1 MKSHPLFSL
10 LVLTT
15 FLFSINSSAQL
26 PIVQK
31 IQTEEEEGSQMRRVE
46 FERLRTMDPSTGEV
60 PVEALEK
67 ARSQVNQSLKSFR
80 GRLLAPIPGVTW
92 VERGPDNIGGR
103 TRALMVDPNDTTA
116 KKVWAGGVSG
126 GLWFNT
132 NITTNSAWQK
142 IDDFWDNIAI
152 STMAYDP
159 SNPQIFYVGTGEG
172 FYNGDAVMGG
182 GVWKT
187 SNGGTTWE
195 RLASTIPDPTT
206 SGTVASAFRYV
217 NKIVLNTSGHIF
229 AATDGGIL
237 RSTDGGN
244 TWEIV
249 RPIRTL
255 DLEIGTDNVL
265 FAGVSSNTVVKST
278 DGGTTWIT
286 ITPEGAPTNGGRVE
300 LALAPSTSGASQV
313 LYAAAAS
320 GTGIAW
326 FYKSGDGG
334 MTWTAITTAPNFLG
348 GQGWYDFIMAVHPTN
363 PNLLIAGGTN
373 LTRTKDGGTTWSTF
387 GYWNFGHPD
396 MHAIVFRPSNLNE
409 VIYGN
414 DGGVYHGPT
423 MGDSSAVFPSNNFAA
438 CNAGYNVTQFYSV
451 AQKNLSGVDY
461 FIGGTQ
467 DNGTHKLTSATV
479 GSSNAIM
486 GGDGMLCFIDQDE
499 PHIQIASYQQN
510 FFNLLNSS
518 GNIVTTLINDNDGAF
533 INPADYDDINNIL
546 YTFKSTISGGVKLVK
561 VSGVGEANTKT
572 YVDIAGPS
580 SVGIIKI
587 AKASHTLFISS
598 YNILYKVTN
607 LNTVP
612 VATAINNAWT
622 GMNGWISSVSIG
634 ATDDEL
640 LITMSNYNIKSVW
653 LTTDG
658 GMTWISKD
666 EPTHGLP
673 NVPVRWGLFNPKNTK
688 EVMLAT
694 ELGVWST
701 NDISQDNPAWEI
713 SSTNLAKVSSHML
726 RYRTSDG
733 LVAVGT
739 HGRGIY
745 TTNVFAGQIDAGV
758 LITSPLK
765 KEYCIGETTK
775 IAFVASGSYNA
786 GNTFTLE
793 LSDATGSFTSPT
805 NLGNVAVSPFFG
817 VTIPNLI
824 SGSGYKLRIVSTNP
838 AVVGTPSAAFTIN
851 KANVVFSALPSGG
864 FATNTHLMLN
874 TQSTMNAEMG
884 YVVIGDNESMPSNTQ
899 VKAGKNAAG
908 TTALRADT
916 LGLAANALKGKLI
929 SGLIPGTGYDMY
941 WVAKDLA
948 NGCLTISTKVDVSTT
963 GSTPNYC
970 LPNYTSGCSTLP
982 MLISHFQLNNTTLSS
997 SEACSPSSY
1006 SHFKAAATP
1015 VIAGDSIPFYASFT
1029 FNGGYYYPQ
1038 GFAMWLDANQNGIF
1052 EDEEKLFNTTGAS
1065 FNASGKVKIPANA
1078 LQGLT
1083 RLRIRSTY
1091 NVTPVSPCSTY
1102 TYGETED
1109 HYVFITNPSQNH
1121 TIYTDINQ
1129 SSIASGASIPVFFN
1143 NAGTFNDG
1151 NTYEFELSN
1160 AAGSFDNPVSLLSGY
1175 TSGSPTTVAIPLSTP
1190 AGNGYKVRVKST
1202 NPSIVGFESAAFTI
1216 NNCPTTLTISAP
1228 ISSGIETFKA
1238 SQNITATNQITGTA
1252 KVTYQ
1257 AGNYLLLSPNFVAQP
1272 TEGGTFFIQ
1281 VGGCN

>member
-10 LVLTT
+10 LVLIT

-26 PIVQK
+26 PIIQK
-31 IQTEEEEGSQMRRVE
+31 IQPEEEEGSQMRRVE
-46 FERLRTMDPSTGEV
+46 FERRCTMDPSTGEV

-92 VERGPDNIGGR
+92 VERGPNNIGGR

-132 NITTNSAWQK
+132 NITANSTWQK

-187 SNGGTTWE
+187 LNGGTTWA
-195 RLASTIPDPTT
+195 RLPSTIPDPTT

-255 DLEIGTDNVL
+255 DLEVSTDNVL
-265 FAGVSSNTVVKST
+265 FAGVSSNTIVKST
-278 DGGTTWIT
+278 DGGTTWTT

-300 LALAPSTSGASQV
+300 LALAPSTSGVSQV

-387 GYWNFGHPD
+387 GYGNFGHPD

-414 DGGVYHGPT
+414 DGGVYHGTT
-423 MGDSSAVFPSNNFAA
+423 MGDSSAVFPSNNFATR
-438 CNAGYNVTQFYSV
+438 NAGYNVTQFYSV

-467 DNGTHKLTSATV
+467 DNGTHKLTSSTI

-499 PHIQIASYQQN
+499 PHIQIASYQWN

-561 VSGVGEANTKT
+561 VSDVGEANTKT

-587 AKASHTLFISS
+587 GKASHTLFISS
-598 YNILYKVTN
+598 YNVLYKVTN

-612 VATAINNAWT
+612 VATAINNAWP

-658 GMTWISKD
+658 GMTWTSKD

-701 NDISQDNPAWEI
+701 NDISQENPAWEI

-765 KEYCIGETTK
+765 TEYCIGETTK

-805 NLGNVAVSPFFG
+805 NLGSVAVSPFFG

-824 SGSGYKLRIVSTNP
+824 SGSGYKFRIVSSNP
-838 AVVGTPSAAFTIN
+838 VVVGTPSAAFTIN
-851 KANVVFSALPSGG
+851 KANVVFSSLPSGG

-874 TQSTMNAEMG
+874 TQATMNAEMG
-884 YVVIGDNESMPSNTQ
+884 YVVIGDNENTPSNTQ

-941 WVAKDLA
+941 WVAKDPA
-948 NGCLTISTKVDVSTT
+948 NGCLTVSTKVDVSTT

-970 LPNYTSGCSTLP
+970 LPNYTIGCSTLP
-982 MLISHFQLNNTTLSS
+982 MVISHFQLNNTTLSS

-1065 FNASGKVKIPANA
+1065 FNASGSIKIPANA

-1143 NAGTFNDG
+1143 NAGAFNGG

-1160 AAGSFDNPVSLLSGY
+1160 AAGSFENPVALLSGY
-1175 TSGSPTTVAIPLSTP
+1175 TGGSPTTIAIPLSTP

-1202 NPSIVGFESAAFTI
+1202 NPSVVGFESAAFTI

-1228 ISSGIETFKA
+1228 ISSGVETFKA

-1257 AGNYLLLSPNFVAQP
+1257 AGNYLLLSPNFAAQP
-1272 TEGGTFFIQ
+1272 TEGGTFLIQ